1 MNRFISPNW
10 HVVFVHYPIAFLSGG
25 ILIELLSIPW
35 PRGLLRGA
43 GRWMILLGTL
53 LAIPTLTVGMYALAT
68 VVGPGHSWYEVTK
81 DSHWSSDQW
90 QYMRCHIWLNS
101 IGVVL
106 AAGAVTIW
114 LACSDNWRRRLYW
127 PVLLVLIA
135 AMGLLAAG
143 AWFGGE
149 SVYRYGT
156 AVASASSASAA
167 AEPHHRG
174 VTWYI
179 PPLELHVALAGL
191 TVAIAVAAIGLTIRR
206 LEAPSTVPEP
216 PETIAP
222 GQPTAEE
229 PPDHGA
235 LAAAPV
241 PSVVPDEA
249 RPVFPARFWLAAAAV
264 ALCTA
269 VAGLWSVLGVFSAAS
284 LKENGAMLRRND
296 WDHLR
301 LPLHVV
307 FGVTLVVLTLLLAAL
322 ARFGRRR
329 RKLTVGF
336 LALIIL
342 VIAAQ
347 FWLGLALLYDGH
359 TGPVLGFKSATSAH

>member
-1 MNRFISPNW
+1 MDQFISPNW
-10 HVVFVHYPIAFLSGG
+10 HIVFIHYPIAFLSGG
-25 ILIELLSIPW
+25 ILIELLTFPW
-35 PRGLLRGA
+35 PRGMLRGA
-43 GRWMILLGTL
+43 GRWMILLGSL
-53 LAIPTLTVGMYALAT
+53 LAIPTLTMGMYALAT
-68 VVGPGHSWYEVTK
+68 VVGSGHSWHEVTK
-81 DSHWSSDQW
+81 NSHWSSDQW

-101 IGVVL
+101 IGVLL
-106 AAGAVTIW
+106 AAVAVTMW
-114 LACSDNWRRRLYW
+114 LAFSDNWRRRLYW

-135 AMGLLAAG
+135 AMGSLAAG

-149 SVYRYGT
+149 SVYRFDT

-167 AEPHHRG
+167 ADLHHRG

-191 TVAIAVAAIGLTIRR
+191 TVAVAVGAIGLTIRR
-206 LEAPSTVPEP
+206 LERSELVPAATQ
-216 PETIAP
+216 TIAP
-222 GQPTAEE
+222 GESTEQAPPEPAAET
-229 PPDHGA
+229 
-235 LAAAPV
+235 APV
-241 PSVVPDEA
+241 APVASDEA

-264 ALCTA
+264 ALGTA
-269 VAGLWSVLGVFSAAS
+269 VAGLWAVLGAFSAAS
-284 LKENGAMLRRND
+284 LKENGAMLRRYD

-307 FGVTLVVLTLLLAAL
+307 FGVTLAVLTLLLAAL

-329 RKLTVGF
+329 RKLTIGF

-347 FWLGLALLYDGH
+347 FWLGLAMLYDGH
-359 TGPVLGFKSATSAH
+359 AGPVLGFKSPPTAR